1 MTDFQIITDSGCLG
15 DMSFYNDNGIDIIP
29 FQAIIDSKY
38 YNLDDKFPLSNTNI
52 EKIISLML
60 IIIFTLLLYFY
71 IIRKDFS
78 S

>member
-38 YNLDDKFPLSNTNI
+38 LQN
-52 EKIISLML
+52 KILVNSVAYLGYISRILNV
-60 IIIFTLLLYFY
+60 FQSYT
-71 IIRKDFS
+71 
-78 S
+78 